1 MAPVVTI
8 SVYSN
13 ACLESRRKKNRQ
25 WWSVQSIIGATE
37 NLLLGSG
44 RAVAGFEVCFVGFS
58 VSLICY
64 CFRLF
69 LLVSV
74 CALLQC
80 SKSIQ
85 SCSKIMGSITIRKRK
100 DGSARYTA
108 QIRIMQQGETVYQ
121 ESQTFDRKATAQ
133 AWIKRRETELAEPGA
148 IAKANR
154 TGVTVREMI
163 ERYLD
168 EYEKI
173 RPLGKTKRATLK
185 AIAATWLGDLEDSQI
200 TSQQLVEYGTRRI
213 HDDGIQAQTVGN
225 DLAHLGAV
233 LSVARPAWGYD
244 IDPMAMPD
252 ARRVLRKMGAV
263 TKSKERTRRPTLEE
277 LDKLLNYFAEMRD
290 RRKQQIDMVRVTVF
304 ALFSTRR
311 QEEIT
316 RIRWD
321 AMDEPGQRVLIT
333 DMKNPGQKYGNDV
346 WCLLPD
352 EAWRI
357 LQSMPRVAAEVFPY
371 NASSVSASFTR
382 ACHFLEIDDLH
393 FHDLRHD
400 GVSRL
405 FEMGWDIPKAAS
417 VSGHRDWNSMRRYT
431 HLRGNGDPYKDWPWL
446 ERVVMGPV
454 IVTK

>member
-1 MAPVVTI
+1 
-8 SVYSN
+8 
-13 ACLESRRKKNRQ
+13 
-25 WWSVQSIIGATE
+25 
-37 NLLLGSG
+37 
-44 RAVAGFEVCFVGFS
+44 
-58 VSLICY
+58 
-64 CFRLF
+64 
-69 LLVSV
+69 
-74 CALLQC
+74 
-80 SKSIQ
+80 
-85 SCSKIMGSITIRKRK
+85 MGSITIRKRR

-108 QIRIMQQGETVYQ
+108 QIRIMQQGATVYQ
-121 ESQTFDRKATAQ
+121 ESQTFDRKATAA
-133 AWIKRRETELAEPGA
+133 AWLKRRETELAEPGA

-154 TGVTVREMI
+154 AVVTVREMI

-200 TSQQLVEYGTRRI
+200 TSQQLVEYGTGRI

-263 TKSKERTRRPTLEE
+263 SKSKERARRPTLDE
-277 LDKLLNYFAEMRD
+277 LDLLLTYFTEMKA
-290 RRKQQIDMVRVTVF
+290 RRKQEIDMVRVTAF

-316 RIRWD
+316 RIHWSLI
-321 AMDEPGQRVLIT
+321 DEPGQRVLIK

-346 WCLLPD
+346 WCYVPD

-357 LQSMPRVAAEVFPY
+357 LQSMPRVADEVFPY
-371 NASSVSASFTR
+371 NAKSVSASFTR
-382 ACHFLEIDDLH
+382 ACNFLEIDDLH

-431 HLRGNGDPYKDWPWL
+431 HLRGNGDPYIDWQWL
-446 ERVVMGPV
+446 ERVISAPFAGGH
-454 IVTK
+454 